1 MNNEI
6 KKTSQS
12 NFNSSKLFTEFSSK
26 EKDKIAAII
35 DAQHGEH
42 WLAPTVENF
51 IYGTTRALDIGD
63 YHGTLGKIF
72 GNNKAEYEHAINK
85 NADLFNWDEINETY
99 TGSAGVSIPRY
110 LSFRSAAMH
119 VNHNSHDPNLA
130 IGLVFDATIIKEAYE
145 DTHLVILFG
154 IDRMKAP
161 GISRTLATYPTR
173 LFTSM
178 GCSIKASVCTCC
190 GKRVVKEADFC
201 NCLRY
206 SRGMRKN
213 GIKVAELLKQMEFY
227 EQSIVTTP
235 ACSSARVI
243 DAISDI
249 VPGRVLKVAST
260 ELPEQTDPIMRAMA
274 NIYHAIKI
282 ANTLQE
288 KKRLS
293 NHLDGMIYKLEKML
307 EVA

>member
-1 MNNEI
+1 MDRNIGFTGTFTENP
-6 KKTSQS
+6 T
-12 NFNSSKLFTEFSSK
+12 KLFTEFDSK
-26 EKDKIAAII
+26 SRDRIAAII
-35 DAQHGEH
+35 ENNHAEH

-63 YHGTLGKIF
+63 YHGTLGKLF
-72 GNNKAEYEHAINK
+72 GNNKAMYEHAINK
-85 NADLFNWDEINETY
+85 NADLFNWDEINELY
-99 TGSAGVSIPRY
+99 TGIAGKDIPRY

-130 IGLVFDATIIKEAYE
+130 IGLVFDAEIIKEAYD
-145 DTHLVILFG
+145 DTHIVILFG
-154 IDRMKAP
+154 VDRMKAP
-161 GISRTLATYPTR
+161 GIARTLITYPTR

-190 GKRVVKEADFC
+190 GKKVIKEADFC

-213 GIKVAELLKQMEFY
+213 GVKVAELLKQPEFY

-235 ACSSARVI
+235 ACSSARVL
-243 DAISDI
+243 DAISEI
-249 VPGRVLKVAST
+249 LPGRILKVASL
-260 ELPEQTDPIMRAMA
+260 ELPDQTDPIMRTMA
-274 NIYHAIKI
+274 NIYHSIKI
-282 ANTLQE
+282 ARTAQE

-293 NHLDGMIYKLEKML
+293 NHLDGLIHKLEEML
-307 EVA
+307 KSA